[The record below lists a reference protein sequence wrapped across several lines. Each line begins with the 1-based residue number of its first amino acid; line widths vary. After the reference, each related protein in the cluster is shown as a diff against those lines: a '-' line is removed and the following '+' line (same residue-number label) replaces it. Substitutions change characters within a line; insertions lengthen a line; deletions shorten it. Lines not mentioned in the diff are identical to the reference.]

1 MSSYNNFDVE
11 NFLKEFN
18 VNAYRASGGSWEQL
32 AKILEVAETLA
43 TNKNNETTNKEKTVS
58 STYVAKDASQNTYN
72 GAAATN
78 SNNRKTEPAHT
89 DYNHEVNE
97 LNKSIEYPNKRVED
111 YTKAVKALKE
121 SKTNK
126 NNFIEH
132 MISLN
137 NNVAESANP
146 ALRKN
151 VAINNSND
159 TENNNKTV
167 YSYADST
174 STSTQNTI
182 SNLNNIKATTSTD
195 SESYELY
202 SNEGIRMF
210 LYDIRK
216 RFPETLKFINSICE
230 DSSAYHDLIFDALTD
245 EILNGLVDMIEQSAI
260 AYNKLIENHGV
271 AIVKKIISRPSDFS
285 FLFS

>member
-32 AKILEVAETLA
+32 AKILEIAETLA
-43 TNKNNETTNKEKTVS
+43 TNKSNETTNKEKTAS
-58 STYVAKDASQNTYN
+58 STYVTKDAPQNTYN

-78 SNNRKTEPAHT
+78 SNNRKTEPAYMG
-89 DYNHEVNE
+89 YNHEVNE
-97 LNKSIEYPNKRVED
+97 LNKSIEHLNKRMED
-111 YTKAVKALKE
+111 YTKAVKALKT
-121 SKTNK
+121 SKANE

-132 MISLN
+132 MVSLN
-137 NNVAESANP
+137 NNAAESTNP

-174 STSTQNTI
+174 ATQNTV
-182 SNLNNIKATTSTD
+182 SSLNNIKATTSTN

-230 DSSAYHDLIFDALTD
+230 DSSAYHDLIFNALTD
-245 EILNGLVDMIEQSAI
+245 ENLDLLVDTVEKSAI

-271 AIVKKIISRPSDFS
+271 AIVRKIISKPSDFS

>member
-32 AKILEVAETLA
+32 AKILEIAETLA
-43 TNKNNETTNKEKTVS
+43 TNKSNETTNKEKTAS
-58 STYVAKDASQNTYN
+58 STYVTKDESQATYN

-78 SNNRKTEPAHT
+78 SNNRKTEPAHMG
-89 DYNHEVNE
+89 YNHEVNE
-97 LNKSIEYPNKRVED
+97 LNKSIEHPNKRVED
-111 YTKAVKALKE
+111 YTKAVKALKTSNANE
-121 SKTNK
+121 

-137 NNVAESANP
+137 NNAAESANP

-151 VAINNSND
+151 VTINNSSD

-174 STSTQNTI
+174 STQDTI
-182 SNLNNIKATTSTD
+182 SNLNNIKATTSTN

-230 DSSAYHDLIFDALTD
+230 DSSAYHDLIFNALTD
-245 EILNGLVDMIEQSAI
+245 ENLDLLVDTVEKSAI

-271 AIVKKIISRPSDFS
+271 EIVRKIISRPSDFS

>member
-43 TNKNNETTNKEKTVS
+43 TNKSNETTNKEKTAS
-58 STYVAKDASQNTYN
+58 STYVTKDESQATYN

-78 SNNRKTEPAHT
+78 SNNRKTEPAHMG
-89 DYNHEVNE
+89 YNHEVNE
-97 LNKSIEYPNKRVED
+97 LNKSIEHLNKRMED
-111 YTKAVKALKE
+111 YTKAVKALKT
-121 SKTNK
+121 SKANE
-126 NNFIEH
+126 NNFIED
-132 MISLN
+132 MISFN
-137 NNVAESANP
+137 NNAAESANP

-151 VAINNSND
+151 VVINNSND

-174 STSTQNTI
+174 ATQNTT
-182 SNLNNIKATTSTD
+182 SGLNNIKATTSTN

-210 LYDIRK
+210 LYNIRK

-230 DSSAYHDLIFDALTD
+230 DSSAYHDLIFNALTD

-271 AIVKKIISRPSDFS
+271 AIVKKIISKPSDFS

>member
-32 AKILEVAETLA
+32 AKILEIAETLA
-43 TNKNNETTNKEKTVS
+43 TNKSNETTNKEKTAS
-58 STYVAKDASQNTYN
+58 STYVTKDESQATYN
-72 GAAATN
+72 GAAAAN
-78 SNNRKTEPAHT
+78 SNNRKTEPAHMG
-89 DYNHEVNE
+89 YNHEVNE
-97 LNKSIEYPNKRVED
+97 LNKSIEHPNKRVED
-111 YTKAVKALKE
+111 YTKAVKALKTSNANE
-121 SKTNK
+121 

-137 NNVAESANP
+137 NNAAEFVNP

-151 VAINNSND
+151 VTINNSSD

-174 STSTQNTI
+174 STRDTI
-182 SNLNNIKATTSTD
+182 SNLNNIKATTSTN

-230 DSSAYHDLIFDALTD
+230 DSSAYHDLIFNALTD
-245 EILNGLVDMIEQSAI
+245 ENLDLLVDTVEKSAI
-260 AYNKLIENHGV
+260 AFNKLIENHGV
-271 AIVKKIISRPSDFS
+271 EIVRKIISRPSDFS

>member
-32 AKILEVAETLA
+32 AKILEIAETLA
-43 TNKNNETTNKEKTVS
+43 TNKSNETTNKEKTAS
-58 STYVAKDASQNTYN
+58 STYVTKDAPQDTYN

-78 SNNRKTEPAHT
+78 SNNRKTEPAHMG
-89 DYNHEVNE
+89 YNHEVNE
-97 LNKSIEYPNKRVED
+97 LNKSIEHLNKRMED
-111 YTKAVKALKE
+111 YTKAVKALKT
-121 SKTNK
+121 SKANE
-126 NNFIEH
+126 NNFIEQ

-137 NNVAESANP
+137 NNAAESANP

-159 TENNNKTV
+159 TENNNKAV

-174 STSTQNTI
+174 ATQNTT
-182 SNLNNIKATTSTD
+182 SSLNNIKATTSTN

-216 RFPETLKFINSICE
+216 RFPETLKFINSIYE
-230 DSSAYHDLIFDALTD
+230 DSSAYHDLIFNALTD
-245 EILNGLVDMIEQSAI
+245 ENLDLLVDTVEKSAI
-260 AYNKLIENHGV
+260 AYNKLIESHGV

>member
-18 VNAYRASGGSWEQL
+18 VNAYRESGGSWEQL

-43 TNKNNETTNKEKTVS
+43 TNKNNEPTNKEKTVS

-97 LNKSIEYPNKRVED
+97 LNKSIEHLNKRMDD
-111 YTKAVKALKE
+111 YTKAVKALKT
-121 SKTNK
+121 SKANE
-126 NNFIEH
+126 NNFIEQ

-137 NNVAESANP
+137 NNAAESANP

-174 STSTQNTI
+174 STQNTI
-182 SNLNNIKATTSTD
+182 SNLNNIKAATSTD

-210 LYDIRK
+210 LYNIRK
-216 RFPETLKFINSICE
+216 RFPETLRFINSICE
-230 DSSAYHDLIFDALTD
+230 DSSAYHDLIFNALTD
-245 EILNGLVDMIEQSAI
+245 EILDGLVKKKQKSVIT
-260 AYNKLIENHGV
+260 YNKLVENHGV
-271 AIVKKIISRPSDFS
+271 EFVRKIISRPSDFS

>member
-43 TNKNNETTNKEKTVS
+43 TNKNNETTNKEKTAS
-58 STYVAKDASQNTYN
+58 SNYVAKDAPQATYN

-78 SNNRKTEPAHT
+78 SNNRKTEPAHMS
-89 DYNHEVNE
+89 YNHEVNE

-111 YTKAVKALKE
+111 YTKAVKALKV
-121 SKTNK
+121 SKADG

-132 MISLN
+132 MFSLN
-137 NNVAESANP
+137 NNTAESANP

-151 VAINNSND
+151 VAINNSD
-159 TENNNKTV
+159 GTENNNKTV

-174 STSTQNTI
+174 STQNVI
-182 SNLNNIKATTSTD
+182 SNLNNNKATTSTD

-210 LYDIRK
+210 LYNIRK
-216 RFPETLKFINSICE
+216 RFPETLRFINSICE
-230 DSSAYHDLIFDALTD
+230 DSSAYHDLIFNALTD
-245 EILNGLVDMIEQSAI
+245 EILDGLVDVVEKSAI
-260 AYNKLIENHGV
+260 AYNKLIENHGAEFV
-271 AIVKKIISRPSDFS
+271 RKILSRPSDFS

>member
-18 VNAYRASGGSWEQL
+18 VNAYRESGGSWEQL

-43 TNKNNETTNKEKTVS
+43 TNKNDEATNKEKTVS
-58 STYVAKDASQNTYN
+58 STYVAKDAPQATYN

-89 DYNHEVNE
+89 DYNYANE
-97 LNKSIEYPNKRVED
+97 LNKSIEHLNKRMED
-111 YTKAVKALKE
+111 YTKAVRALKA
-121 SKTNK
+121 SKANE

-132 MISLN
+132 TNSSN
-137 NNVAESANP
+137 SNDTKFTNST
-146 ALRKN
+146 LRKN
-151 VAINNSND
+151 VEIRNSNS
-159 TENNNKTV
+159 TENSDKTV
-167 YSYADST
+167 CSHAESAPA
-174 STSTQNTI
+174 QNTI
-182 SNLNNIKATTSTD
+182 SNLNNIKATTTSTNP
-195 SESYELY
+195 ESYELY

-230 DSSAYHDLIFDALTD
+230 DSSAYHDLIFNVLTN
-245 EILNGLVDMIEQSAI
+245 EAINELVNTVEKSAI

-271 AIVKKIISRPSDFS
+271 EIVRKIISRPSDFS
-285 FLFS
+285 FLFG

>member
-32 AKILEVAETLA
+32 AKILEIAETLA
-43 TNKNNETTNKEKTVS
+43 TNKNNETTNKEKTAS
-58 STYVAKDASQNTYN
+58 STYVTKDAPQDTYN

-78 SNNRKTEPAHT
+78 SNNRKTEPARMG
-89 DYNHEVNE
+89 YNHEVNE

-111 YTKAVKALKE
+111 YTKAVKALKT
-121 SKTNK
+121 SKVNE
-126 NNFIEH
+126 NNFIEQ
-132 MISLN
+132 MFSLN
-137 NNVAESANP
+137 NNAAESANP

-151 VAINNSND
+151 VAINNSD
-159 TENNNKTV
+159 STENNNKTV

-174 STSTQNTI
+174 ATQNTT
-182 SNLNNIKATTSTD
+182 SSLNNIKATTSTN

-210 LYDIRK
+210 LYNIRK
-216 RFPETLKFINSICE
+216 RFPETLRFINSICE
-230 DSSAYHDLIFDALTD
+230 DSSAYHDLIFNALTD
-245 EILNGLVDMIEQSAI
+245 EILDGLVDTVEKSAI

-271 AIVKKIISRPSDFS
+271 AIVRKIISRPSDFS

>member
-32 AKILEVAETLA
+32 AKILEVAESLA

-111 YTKAVKALKE
+111 YTKAVKALKT
-121 SKTNK
+121 SKANE
-126 NNFIEH
+126 NNFIEQ

-137 NNVAESANP
+137 NHAAESANP

-151 VAINNSND
+151 VTINNSND
-159 TENNNKTV
+159 TENNKTV

-174 STSTQNTI
+174 STQNAI

-195 SESYELY
+195 PESYELY

-210 LYDIRK
+210 LYNIRK
-216 RFPETLKFINSICE
+216 RFPETLRFINSICE
-230 DSSAYHDLIFDALTD
+230 DSSAYHDLIFNALTD
-245 EILNGLVDMIEQSAI
+245 EILDGLVDTVEQSAI
-260 AYNKLIENHGV
+260 TYNKLIENHGV
-271 AIVKKIISRPSDFS
+271 AIVRKIISKPSDFS

>member
-32 AKILEVAETLA
+32 AKILEIAETLA
-43 TNKNNETTNKEKTVS
+43 TNKSNETTNKEKTAS
-58 STYVAKDASQNTYN
+58 STYVTKDESQATYN
-72 GAAATN
+72 GAAAAN
-78 SNNRKTEPAHT
+78 SNNRKTEPAHMG
-89 DYNHEVNE
+89 YNHEVNE
-97 LNKSIEYPNKRVED
+97 LNKSIKHPNKRVED
-111 YTKAVKALKE
+111 YTKAVKALKTSNANE
-121 SKTNK
+121 

-137 NNVAESANP
+137 NNAAESANP

-151 VAINNSND
+151 VTINNSSD

-174 STSTQNTI
+174 STQDTI
-182 SNLNNIKATTSTD
+182 SNLNNIKATTSTN

-230 DSSAYHDLIFDALTD
+230 DSSAYHDLIFNALTD
-245 EILNGLVDMIEQSAI
+245 ENLDLLVDTVEKSAI

-271 AIVKKIISRPSDFS
+271 EIVRKIISRPSDFS

>member
-58 STYVAKDASQNTYN
+58 STYVTKDAPQATYN

-78 SNNRKTEPAHT
+78 SNNRKTEPAHMG
-89 DYNHEVNE
+89 YNHEVNE
-97 LNKSIEYPNKRVED
+97 LNKSIEHLNKRMDD
-111 YTKAVKALKE
+111 YTKAVKALKV
-121 SKTNK
+121 SKANE
-126 NNFIEH
+126 NNFIEQ

-137 NNVAESANP
+137 NNAAESTNP

-159 TENNNKTV
+159 TENSNKTV

-174 STSTQNTI
+174 STQNTI
-182 SNLNNIKATTSTD
+182 SSLNNNNKATTSTD
-195 SESYELY
+195 PESYELY

-210 LYDIRK
+210 LYNIRK

-230 DSSAYHDLIFDALTD
+230 DSSAYHDLIFNALTD
-245 EILNGLVDMIEQSAI
+245 EILNGLVDVIEQSAI
-260 AYNKLIENHGV
+260 TYNKLIENHGV
-271 AIVKKIISRPSDFS
+271 AIVRKIISKPSDFS

>member
-32 AKILEVAETLA
+32 AKILEIAETLA
-43 TNKNNETTNKEKTVS
+43 TNKSNETTNKEKTAS
-58 STYVAKDASQNTYN
+58 STYVTKDESQATYN

-78 SNNRKTEPAHT
+78 SNNRKTEPAHMG
-89 DYNHEVNE
+89 YNHEVNE
-97 LNKSIEYPNKRVED
+97 LNKSIEHPNKRVED
-111 YTKAVKALKE
+111 YTKAVKALKTSNANE
-121 SKTNK
+121 
-126 NNFIEH
+126 NNFIKH

-137 NNVAESANP
+137 NNAAEFVNP

-174 STSTQNTI
+174 STQNTI
-182 SNLNNIKATTSTD
+182 SNLNNIKATTSTN

-230 DSSAYHDLIFDALTD
+230 DSSAYHDLIFNALTD
-245 EILNGLVDMIEQSAI
+245 ENLDLLVDTVEKSAI

-271 AIVKKIISRPSDFS
+271 EIVRKIISRPSDFS

>member
-32 AKILEVAETLA
+32 AKILEIAETLA
-43 TNKNNETTNKEKTVS
+43 TNKNNETTNKEKTAS
-58 STYVAKDASQNTYN
+58 STYVTKDALQDTYN

-78 SNNRKTEPAHT
+78 SNNRKTEPARMG
-89 DYNHEVNE
+89 YNHEVNE

-111 YTKAVKALKE
+111 YTKAVKALKT
-121 SKTNK
+121 SKVNE
-126 NNFIEH
+126 NNFIEQ
-132 MISLN
+132 MFSLN
-137 NNVAESANP
+137 NNAAESANP

-151 VAINNSND
+151 VAINNSNN

-174 STSTQNTI
+174 STQNTT
-182 SNLNNIKATTSTD
+182 SSLNNIKATTSTN

-210 LYDIRK
+210 LYNIRK
-216 RFPETLKFINSICE
+216 RFPETLRFINSICE
-230 DSSAYHDLIFDALTD
+230 DSSAYHDLIFNALTD
-245 EILNGLVDMIEQSAI
+245 EILDGLVDTVEKSAI

-271 AIVKKIISRPSDFS
+271 AIVRKIISRPSDFS

>member
-32 AKILEVAETLA
+32 AKILEIAETLA
-43 TNKNNETTNKEKTVS
+43 TNKGNETINKEKTAS
-58 STYVAKDASQNTYN
+58 STYVTKDAPHNTYN

-78 SNNRKTEPAHT
+78 SNNRKTEPAHMG
-89 DYNHEVNE
+89 YNHEVNE
-97 LNKSIEYPNKRVED
+97 LNKSIEHLNKRMED
-111 YTKAVKALKE
+111 YTKAVKALKT
-121 SKTNK
+121 SKANE
-126 NNFIEH
+126 NNFIEQ

-137 NNVAESANP
+137 NNAAESANP

-167 YSYADST
+167 YSYAD

-230 DSSAYHDLIFDALTD
+230 DSSAYHDLIFNALTD
-245 EILNGLVDMIEQSAI
+245 EILDGLVDTVEKSAI

-271 AIVKKIISRPSDFS
+271 AIVRKIISRPSDFS

>member
-32 AKILEVAETLA
+32 AKILEIAETLA
-43 TNKNNETTNKEKTVS
+43 TNKSNETTNKEKTAS
-58 STYVAKDASQNTYN
+58 STYVTKDESQATYN

-78 SNNRKTEPAHT
+78 SNNRKTEPAHMG
-89 DYNHEVNE
+89 YNHEVNE

-111 YTKAVKALKE
+111 YTKAVKALKTSNANE
-121 SKTNK
+121 

-137 NNVAESANP
+137 NNAAESANP

-151 VAINNSND
+151 VTINNSSD

-167 YSYADST
+167 CSYADST
-174 STSTQNTI
+174 STQDTI
-182 SNLNNIKATTSTD
+182 SNLNNIKATTSTN

-230 DSSAYHDLIFDALTD
+230 DSSAYHDLIFNALTD
-245 EILNGLVDMIEQSAI
+245 ENLDLLVDTVEKSAI
-260 AYNKLIENHGV
+260 AFNKLIENHGV
-271 AIVKKIISRPSDFS
+271 EIVRKIISRPSDFS

>member
-32 AKILEVAETLA
+32 AKILEIAETLA
-43 TNKNNETTNKEKTVS
+43 TNKSNETTNKEKTAS
-58 STYVAKDASQNTYN
+58 STYVTKDESQATYN

-78 SNNRKTEPAHT
+78 SNNRKTEPAHMG
-89 DYNHEVNE
+89 YNHEVNE
-97 LNKSIEYPNKRVED
+97 LNKSIEHPNKRVED
-111 YTKAVKALKE
+111 YTKAVKALKTSNANE
-121 SKTNK
+121 

-137 NNVAESANP
+137 NNAAEFVNP

-174 STSTQNTI
+174 STQNTI
-182 SNLNNIKATTSTD
+182 SNLNNIKATTSTN

-230 DSSAYHDLIFDALTD
+230 DSSAYHDLIFNALTD
-245 EILNGLVDMIEQSAI
+245 ENLDLLVDTVEKSAI
-260 AYNKLIENHGV
+260 TYNKLIENHGV
-271 AIVKKIISRPSDFS
+271 EIVRKIISRPSDFS

>member
-32 AKILEVAETLA
+32 AKILEVAEALA

-58 STYVAKDASQNTYN
+58 STYVAKDASQATYN

-78 SNNRKTEPAHT
+78 SNNRKTAPAHT
-89 DYNHEVNE
+89 DYNHVVNE

-111 YTKAVKALKE
+111 YTKAVKALKV
-121 SKTNK
+121 SKADG

-132 MISLN
+132 MFSLN
-137 NNVAESANP
+137 NNAAESANP

-151 VAINNSND
+151 VTINNSND

-174 STSTQNTI
+174 STQNTI
-182 SNLNNIKATTSTD
+182 SNPNNIKATTSTD
-195 SESYELY
+195 PESYELY

-210 LYDIRK
+210 LYNIRK
-216 RFPETLKFINSICE
+216 RFPETLRFINSICE
-230 DSSAYHDLIFDALTD
+230 DSSAYHDLIFNALTD
-245 EILNGLVDMIEQSAI
+245 EILDGLVDVVEKSAI
-260 AYNKLIENHGV
+260 AYNKLIENHGTEFV
-271 AIVKKIISRPSDFS
+271 SKILSGSFS
-285 FLFS
+285 LTYILR

>member
-32 AKILEVAETLA
+32 AKILEIAETLA
-43 TNKNNETTNKEKTVS
+43 TNKSNETTNKEKTAS
-58 STYVAKDASQNTYN
+58 STYVTKDESQATYN
-72 GAAATN
+72 GAAAAN
-78 SNNRKTEPAHT
+78 SNNRKTEPAHMG
-89 DYNHEVNE
+89 YNHEVNE

-111 YTKAVKALKE
+111 YTKAVKALKTSNANE
-121 SKTNK
+121 

-137 NNVAESANP
+137 NNAAESANP

-151 VAINNSND
+151 VTINNSSD

-167 YSYADST
+167 CSYADST
-174 STSTQNTI
+174 STQDTI
-182 SNLNNIKATTSTD
+182 SNLNNIKATTSTN

-230 DSSAYHDLIFDALTD
+230 DSSAYHDLIFNALTD
-245 EILNGLVDMIEQSAI
+245 ENLDLLVDTVEKSAI
-260 AYNKLIENHGV
+260 AFNKLIENHGV
-271 AIVKKIISRPSDFS
+271 EIVRKIISRPSDFS

>member
-32 AKILEVAETLA
+32 TKILEVAETLA
-43 TNKNNETTNKEKTVS
+43 TNKNNETTNKEKTAS
-58 STYVAKDASQNTYN
+58 STYVTKDASQATYN
-72 GAAATN
+72 GAAAAN

-89 DYNHEVNE
+89 DYNHRVNE
-97 LNKSIEYPNKRVED
+97 LNKSIEHLNKRMED
-111 YTKAVKALKE
+111 YTKAVKALKT
-121 SKTNK
+121 SKAHE
-126 NNFIEH
+126 NNFIDQ
-132 MISLN
+132 MISLSN
-137 NNVAESANP
+137 NATESANP

-159 TENNNKTV
+159 TENSNKTV

-174 STSTQNTI
+174 ATQNTI
-182 SNLNNIKATTSTD
+182 SSLNNNKATTSTD
-195 SESYELY
+195 PESYELY

-210 LYDIRK
+210 LYNIRK

-230 DSSAYHDLIFDALTD
+230 DSSAYHDLIFNALTD
-245 EILNGLVDMIEQSAI
+245 EILDGLVDVVEKSAI
-260 AYNKLIENHGV
+260 AYNKLIENHGAEFV
-271 AIVKKIISRPSDFS
+271 RKILSRPSDFS

>member
-18 VNAYRASGGSWEQL
+18 VNAYRESGGSWEQL

-43 TNKNNETTNKEKTVS
+43 TNKNNESTNKEKTVS
-58 STYVAKDASQNTYN
+58 STYVAKDAPQATYN
-72 GAAATN
+72 GAAAIN
-78 SNNRKTEPAHT
+78 SNNRKTEPVHMG
-89 DYNHEVNE
+89 YNHEVNE
-97 LNKSIEYPNKRVED
+97 LNKSIEHLNKRMDD
-111 YTKAVKALKE
+111 YTKAVKALKTSE
-121 SKTNK
+121 ANE

-137 NNVAESANP
+137 NNTAESANP

-174 STSTQNTI
+174 STQNTI
-182 SNLNNIKATTSTD
+182 SSLNNIKTTTSTD

-210 LYDIRK
+210 LYNIRK
-216 RFPETLKFINSICE
+216 RFPETLRFINSICE
-230 DSSAYHDLIFDALTD
+230 DSSAYHDLIFNALTD
-245 EILNGLVDMIEQSAI
+245 EILDGLVDVVEKSAI

-271 AIVKKIISRPSDFS
+271 AIVRKILSRPSDFS

>member
-32 AKILEVAETLA
+32 AKILEIAETLA
-43 TNKNNETTNKEKTVS
+43 TNKSNETTNKGKTAS
-58 STYVAKDASQNTYN
+58 STYVTKDESQATYN
-72 GAAATN
+72 GAAAAN
-78 SNNRKTEPAHT
+78 SNNRKTEPAHMG
-89 DYNHEVNE
+89 YNHEVNE
-97 LNKSIEYPNKRVED
+97 LNKSIKHPNKRVED
-111 YTKAVKALKE
+111 YTKAVKALKTSNANE
-121 SKTNK
+121 

-137 NNVAESANP
+137 NNAAEFVNP

-174 STSTQNTI
+174 STQNTI
-182 SNLNNIKATTSTD
+182 SNLNNIKATTSTN

-216 RFPETLKFINSICE
+216 RFPETLTFINSICE
-230 DSSAYHDLIFDALTD
+230 DSSAYHDLIFNALTD
-245 EILNGLVDMIEQSAI
+245 ENLDLLVDTVEKSAI

-271 AIVKKIISRPSDFS
+271 EIVRKIISRPSDFS

>member
-58 STYVAKDASQNTYN
+58 STYVAKDAPQNTYN

-97 LNKSIEYPNKRVED
+97 LNKSIEHPNKRVED
-111 YTKAVKALKE
+111 YTKAVKALKT
-121 SKTNK
+121 SKANE

-132 MISLN
+132 MFSLN
-137 NNVAESANP
+137 NNAAESANP

-151 VAINNSND
+151 VTINNSND

-174 STSTQNTI
+174 SMQNTI

-210 LYDIRK
+210 LYNIRK
-216 RFPETLKFINSICE
+216 RFPETLRFINSVCE
-230 DSSAYHDLIFDALTD
+230 DSSAYHDLIFNTLTD
-245 EILNGLVDMIEQSAI
+245 EILDGLVDTVEQSAI
-260 AYNKLIENHGV
+260 TYNKLIENHGV
-271 AIVKKIISRPSDFS
+271 AIVRKIISKPSDFS

>member
-58 STYVAKDASQNTYN
+58 SAYVAKDASQNTYN
-72 GAAATN
+72 GVAATN
-78 SNNRKTEPAHT
+78 SNNRKTEPAHMG
-89 DYNHEVNE
+89 YNHEVNE
-97 LNKSIEYPNKRVED
+97 LNKSIEHLNKRMED
-111 YTKAVKALKE
+111 YTKAVKALKTSNANE
-121 SKTNK
+121 
-126 NNFIEH
+126 NNFIEN
-132 MISLN
+132 MISFN
-137 NNVAESANP
+137 NNAAESANP

-151 VAINNSND
+151 VTINNSND

-174 STSTQNTI
+174 STQNTI
-182 SNLNNIKATTSTD
+182 SSLNNIKATTSTD
-195 SESYELY
+195 STSYELY

-210 LYDIRK
+210 LYNIRK
-216 RFPETLKFINSICE
+216 RFPETLRFINSICE
-230 DSSAYHDLIFDALTD
+230 DSSAYHDLIFNALTD
-245 EILNGLVDMIEQSAI
+245 ENLDLLVDTVEKSAI
-260 AYNKLIENHGV
+260 TYNKLIENHGV
-271 AIVKKIISRPSDFS
+271 AIVKKIISKPSDFS

>member
-32 AKILEVAETLA
+32 AKILEIAETLA
-43 TNKNNETTNKEKTVS
+43 TNKSNETTNKEKTAS
-58 STYVAKDASQNTYN
+58 STYVTKDESQATYN
-72 GAAATN
+72 GAAAAN
-78 SNNRKTEPAHT
+78 SNNRKTEPAHMG
-89 DYNHEVNE
+89 YNHEVNE
-97 LNKSIEYPNKRVED
+97 LNKSIEHPNKRVED
-111 YTKAVKALKE
+111 YTKAVKALKTSNANE
-121 SKTNK
+121 

-137 NNVAESANP
+137 NNAAEFVNP

-151 VAINNSND
+151 VTINNSSD

-167 YSYADST
+167 CSYADST
-174 STSTQNTI
+174 STQDTI
-182 SNLNNIKATTSTD
+182 SNLNNIKATTSTN

-230 DSSAYHDLIFDALTD
+230 DSSAYHDLIFNALTD
-245 EILNGLVDMIEQSAI
+245 ENLDLLVDTVEKSAI
-260 AYNKLIENHGV
+260 AFNKLIENHGV
-271 AIVKKIISRPSDFS
+271 EIVRKIISRPSDFS

>member
-18 VNAYRASGGSWEQL
+18 VNAYRESGGSWEQL

-43 TNKNNETTNKEKTVS
+43 TNKNNETANKEKAVS
-58 STYVAKDASQNTYN
+58 STYKAKDAPQATYN

-89 DYNHEVNE
+89 DYNYANE
-97 LNKSIEYPNKRVED
+97 LNKSIEHLNKRMED
-111 YTKAVKALKE
+111 YTKAVRALKA
-121 SKTNK
+121 SKANE

-132 MISLN
+132 TNSSN
-137 NNVAESANP
+137 SDDTKFTNST
-146 ALRKN
+146 LRKN
-151 VAINNSND
+151 VEIRNSNS
-159 TENNNKTV
+159 TENSDKTV
-167 YSYADST
+167 CSHAESAPA
-174 STSTQNTI
+174 QNTI
-182 SNLNNIKATTSTD
+182 SNLNNIKATTTSTNP
-195 SESYELY
+195 ESYELY

-230 DSSAYHDLIFDALTD
+230 DSSAYHDLIFNVLTN
-245 EILNGLVDMIEQSAI
+245 EAINELVNTVEKSAI

-271 AIVKKIISRPSDFS
+271 EIVRKIISRPSDFS
-285 FLFS
+285 FLFG

>member
-18 VNAYRASGGSWEQL
+18 VNAYRVSGGSWEQL

-43 TNKNNETTNKEKTVS
+43 TNKNNESTNKEKAVS
-58 STYVAKDASQNTYN
+58 STYVTKDAPQNTYN

-78 SNNRKTEPAHT
+78 SNNRKTEPAHMG
-89 DYNHEVNE
+89 YNHEVNE
-97 LNKSIEYPNKRVED
+97 LNKSIEHLNKRMDD
-111 YTKAVKALKE
+111 YTKAVKALKT
-121 SKTNK
+121 SKADG

-132 MISLN
+132 MFSLN
-137 NNVAESANP
+137 NNAAESANP

-159 TENNNKTV
+159 TENNDKTV
-167 YSYADST
+167 YSYAD

-182 SNLNNIKATTSTD
+182 SNLNNIKTTTSTD

-210 LYDIRK
+210 LYNIRK
-216 RFPETLKFINSICE
+216 RFPETLRFINSICE
-230 DSSAYHDLIFDALTD
+230 DSSAYHDLIFNALTD
-245 EILNGLVDMIEQSAI
+245 EILDGLVDVVEKSAI
-260 AYNKLIENHGV
+260 AYNKLIENHD
-271 AIVKKIISRPSDFS
+271 AEFVKKILSRPSDFS

>member
-43 TNKNNETTNKEKTVS
+43 TNKNNETTNKEKTAS
-58 STYVAKDASQNTYN
+58 STYVTKDAPQATYN
-72 GAAATN
+72 GAAAAN
-78 SNNRKTEPAHT
+78 SNNRKTEPAHMG
-89 DYNHEVNE
+89 YNHEVNE

-111 YTKAVKALKE
+111 YTKAVKALKT
-121 SKTNK
+121 SNANK

-137 NNVAESANP
+137 NNAAESANP

-151 VAINNSND
+151 VTINNSND

-174 STSTQNTI
+174 ATQNTI
-182 SNLNNIKATTSTD
+182 SNLNNLKATTSTN

-210 LYDIRK
+210 LYNIRK

-230 DSSAYHDLIFDALTD
+230 DSSACHDLIFNVLTD
-245 EILNGLVDMIEQSAI
+245 ENLDLLVDTVEKSAI
-260 AYNKLIENHGV
+260 TYNKLIEDHGV
-271 AIVKKIISRPSDFS
+271 EIVRKIISKPSDFS

>member
-32 AKILEVAETLA
+32 AKILEIAETLA
-43 TNKNNETTNKEKTVS
+43 TNKSNETTNKGKTAS
-58 STYVAKDASQNTYN
+58 STYVTKDESQATYN
-72 GAAATN
+72 GAAAAN
-78 SNNRKTEPAHT
+78 SNNRKTEPAHMG
-89 DYNHEVNE
+89 YNHEVNE
-97 LNKSIEYPNKRVED
+97 LNKSIKHPNKRVED
-111 YTKAVKALKE
+111 YTKAIKALKTSNANE
-121 SKTNK
+121 

-137 NNVAESANP
+137 NNAAEFVNP

-151 VAINNSND
+151 VTIHNSSD

-174 STSTQNTI
+174 STQDTI
-182 SNLNNIKATTSTD
+182 SNLNNIKATTSTN

-230 DSSAYHDLIFDALTD
+230 DSSAYHDLIFNALTD
-245 EILNGLVDMIEQSAI
+245 ENLDLLVDTVEKSAI

-271 AIVKKIISRPSDFS
+271 AIVRKIISRPSDFS

>member
-18 VNAYRASGGSWEQL
+18 VNAYRASGGSQEQL
-32 AKILEVAETLA
+32 AKILEIAETLA
-43 TNKNNETTNKEKTVS
+43 TNKSNETTNKEKTAS
-58 STYVAKDASQNTYN
+58 STYVTKDESQATYN

-78 SNNRKTEPAHT
+78 SNNRKTEPAHMG
-89 DYNHEVNE
+89 YNHEVNE
-97 LNKSIEYPNKRVED
+97 LNKSIEHPNKRVED
-111 YTKAVKALKE
+111 YTKAVKALKTSNANE
-121 SKTNK
+121 
-126 NNFIEH
+126 NNFIKH

-137 NNVAESANP
+137 NNAAEFVNP

-174 STSTQNTI
+174 STQNTI
-182 SNLNNIKATTSTD
+182 SNLNNIKATTSTN

-230 DSSAYHDLIFDALTD
+230 DSSAYHDLIFNALTD
-245 EILNGLVDMIEQSAI
+245 ENLDLLVDTVEKSAI

-271 AIVKKIISRPSDFS
+271 EIVRKIISRPSDFS

>member
-32 AKILEVAETLA
+32 AKILEIAETLA
-43 TNKNNETTNKEKTVS
+43 TNKSNETTNKEKTAS
-58 STYVAKDASQNTYN
+58 STYVTKDESQATYN
-72 GAAATN
+72 GAAAAN
-78 SNNRKTEPAHT
+78 SNNRKTEPAHMG
-89 DYNHEVNE
+89 YNHEVNE
-97 LNKSIEYPNKRVED
+97 LNKSIEHPNKRVED
-111 YTKAVKALKE
+111 YTKAVKALKTSNANE
-121 SKTNK
+121 

-137 NNVAESANP
+137 NNAAEFVNP

-151 VAINNSND
+151 VTINNSSD

-174 STSTQNTI
+174 STQDTI
-182 SNLNNIKATTSTD
+182 SNLNNIKATTSTN

-230 DSSAYHDLIFDALTD
+230 DSSAYHDLIFNALTD
-245 EILNGLVDMIEQSAI
+245 ENLDLLVDTVEKSAI

-271 AIVKKIISRPSDFS
+271 EIVRKIISRPSDFS

>member
-32 AKILEVAETLA
+32 AKILEIAETLA
-43 TNKNNETTNKEKTVS
+43 TNKSNETTNKEKTAS
-58 STYVAKDASQNTYN
+58 STYVTKDAPQDTYN

-89 DYNHEVNE
+89 GYNHEVNE
-97 LNKSIEYPNKRVED
+97 LNKSIEHLNKRMED
-111 YTKAVKALKE
+111 YTKAVKALKT
-121 SKTNK
+121 SKANE
-126 NNFIEH
+126 NNFIEQ
-132 MISLN
+132 MVSLN
-137 NNVAESANP
+137 NNAAESTNP

-174 STSTQNTI
+174 ATQNTV
-182 SNLNNIKATTSTD
+182 SSLNNIKATTSTN

-210 LYDIRK
+210 LYNIRK

-230 DSSAYHDLIFDALTD
+230 DSSAYHDLIFNALTD
-245 EILNGLVDMIEQSAI
+245 EILNGLVDTVEKSAI
-260 AYNKLIENHGV
+260 AYNKLIESHGV

>member
-32 AKILEVAETLA
+32 AKILEIAETLA
-43 TNKNNETTNKEKTVS
+43 TNKSNETTNKEKTAS
-58 STYVAKDASQNTYN
+58 STYVTKDAPQDTYN
-72 GAAATN
+72 GTAATN
-78 SNNRKTEPAHT
+78 SNNRKTEPAHMG
-89 DYNHEVNE
+89 YNHEVNE
-97 LNKSIEYPNKRVED
+97 LNKSIEHLNKRMED
-111 YTKAVKALKE
+111 YTKAVKALKT
-121 SKTNK
+121 SKANE

-137 NNVAESANP
+137 NNAAESANP

-159 TENNNKTV
+159 AENNNKIV

-174 STSTQNTI
+174 ATQNTI
-182 SNLNNIKATTSTD
+182 SNLNNIKATTSTN

-210 LYDIRK
+210 LYNIRK
-216 RFPETLKFINSICE
+216 RFPETLKFINSIYE
-230 DSSAYHDLIFDALTD
+230 DSSAYHDLIFNALTD
-245 EILNGLVDMIEQSAI
+245 EILDGLVDTVEKSAI

-271 AIVKKIISRPSDFS
+271 AIVRKIISRPSDFS

>member
-18 VNAYRASGGSWEQL
+18 VNAYRESGGSWEQF

-43 TNKNNETTNKEKTVS
+43 TNKNNEATNKEKTVS
-58 STYVAKDASQNTYN
+58 STYVAKDAPQATYN
-72 GAAATN
+72 SAVATN

-89 DYNHEVNE
+89 DYNYANE
-97 LNKSIEYPNKRVED
+97 LNKSIEHLNKRMED
-111 YTKAVKALKE
+111 YTKAVRSLKA
-121 SKTNK
+121 SKANE

-132 MISLN
+132 TTSSN
-137 NNVAESANP
+137 SDTTKFTNP

-151 VAINNSND
+151 VEISNSNS
-159 TENNNKTV
+159 TENSDKTI
-167 YSYADST
+167 YSYAASAP
-174 STSTQNTI
+174 TQDTI
-182 SNLNNIKATTSTD
+182 SNLNNIKATTSANP
-195 SESYELY
+195 ESYELY
-202 SNEGIRMF
+202 SNEGIRAF

-230 DSSAYHDLIFDALTD
+230 DSSAYHDLIFNALTD

-271 AIVKKIISRPSDFS
+271 AIVKKIISKPSDFS

>member
-18 VNAYRASGGSWEQL
+18 VNAYRESGGSWEQL

-43 TNKNNETTNKEKTVS
+43 TNKNNESTNKEKTVS
-58 STYVAKDASQNTYN
+58 STYVAKDASQTTYN

-89 DYNHEVNE
+89 DYNHGVNE

-111 YTKAVKALKE
+111 YTKAVKALKV
-121 SKTNK
+121 SKADG
-126 NNFIEH
+126 NNFIEQ

-137 NNVAESANP
+137 NNTAESANP

-159 TENNNKTV
+159 TENSNKTV
-167 YSYADST
+167 YSYADSI
-174 STSTQNTI
+174 STQNTI
-182 SNLNNIKATTSTD
+182 SSLNNIKTTTSTD

-210 LYDIRK
+210 LYNIRK
-216 RFPETLKFINSICE
+216 RFPETLRFINSICE
-230 DSSAYHDLIFDALTD
+230 DSSAYHDLIFNALTD
-245 EILNGLVDMIEQSAI
+245 EILDGLVDVVEKSAI
-260 AYNKLIENHGV
+260 AYNKLIENHGAEFV
-271 AIVKKIISRPSDFS
+271 RKILSRPSDFS

>member
-78 SNNRKTEPAHT
+78 SNNRKTEPAHI
-89 DYNHEVNE
+89 DYNNEVNE

-111 YTKAVKALKE
+111 YTKAVKALKT
-121 SKTNK
+121 SKADG

-137 NNVAESANP
+137 NNAAESANP

-151 VAINNSND
+151 VTINNSD
-159 TENNNKTV
+159 GTENNDKTV

-174 STSTQNTI
+174 STQDTI

-195 SESYELY
+195 PESYELY

-210 LYDIRK
+210 LYNIRK

-230 DSSAYHDLIFDALTD
+230 DSSAYHDMIFNALTD
-245 EILNGLVDMIEQSAI
+245 EILDGLVDVVEQSAI
-260 AYNKLIENHGV
+260 TYNKLIENHGV
-271 AIVKKIISRPSDFS
+271 AIVRKIISKPSDFS

>member
-32 AKILEVAETLA
+32 AKILEIAETLA
-43 TNKNNETTNKEKTVS
+43 TNKSNETTNKGKTAS
-58 STYVAKDASQNTYN
+58 STYVTKDESQATYN
-72 GAAATN
+72 GAAAAN
-78 SNNRKTEPAHT
+78 SNNRKTEPAHMG
-89 DYNHEVNE
+89 YNHEVNE
-97 LNKSIEYPNKRVED
+97 LNKSIKHPNKRVED
-111 YTKAVKALKE
+111 YTKAIKALKTSNANE
-121 SKTNK
+121 

-137 NNVAESANP
+137 NNAAEFVNP

-151 VAINNSND
+151 VTINNSSD

-174 STSTQNTI
+174 STQDTI
-182 SNLNNIKATTSTD
+182 SNLNNIKATTSTN

-230 DSSAYHDLIFDALTD
+230 DSSAYHDLIFNALTD
-245 EILNGLVDMIEQSAI
+245 ENLDLLVDTVEKSAI

-271 AIVKKIISRPSDFS
+271 AIVRKIISRPSDFS

>member
-43 TNKNNETTNKEKTVS
+43 TNKSNETTNKEKTVS
-58 STYVAKDASQNTYN
+58 STYVTKDAPQATYN

-78 SNNRKTEPAHT
+78 SNNRKTEPAHMG
-89 DYNHEVNE
+89 YNHEVNE
-97 LNKSIEYPNKRVED
+97 LNKSIEHLNKRVED
-111 YTKAVKALKE
+111 YTKAVKALKV
-121 SKTNK
+121 SKADG

-132 MISLN
+132 MFSLN
-137 NNVAESANP
+137 NNAAESANP

-151 VAINNSND
+151 VTINNSNG
-159 TENNNKTV
+159 TENNDKTV

-174 STSTQNTI
+174 STQNTI
-182 SNLNNIKATTSTD
+182 SSLNNNKATTSTD

-210 LYDIRK
+210 LYNIRK
-216 RFPETLKFINSICE
+216 RFPETLRFINSICE
-230 DSSAYHDLIFDALTD
+230 DSSAYHDLIFNVLTD
-245 EILNGLVDMIEQSAI
+245 EILDGLVDVVEKSAI

-271 AIVKKIISRPSDFS
+271 EIVRKIISRPSDFS